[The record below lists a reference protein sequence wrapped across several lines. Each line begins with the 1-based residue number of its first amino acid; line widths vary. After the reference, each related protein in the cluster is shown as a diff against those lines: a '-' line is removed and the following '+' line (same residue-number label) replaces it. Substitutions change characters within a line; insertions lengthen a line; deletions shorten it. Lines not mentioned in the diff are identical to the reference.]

1 VSLASGVESKQ
12 VPTLFRHRKIV
23 AIVCVAA
30 ILVTAMTPATWGLL
44 CGVLV
49 LLDPLF
55 GIVVSEPAVLADQL
69 NLPSFPFLETF
80 GSRGPPTL

>member
-1 VSLASGVESKQ
+1 
-12 VPTLFRHRKIV
+12 VPTLFRHRKLI

-55 GIVVSEPAVLADQL
+55 GIVISEPAALADQL
-69 NLPSFPFLETF
+69 TPPPFPFLETF
-80 GSRGPPTL
+80 ESRGPPPTL

>member
-1 VSLASGVESKQ
+1 MKFLAPRSQPVKCGQ
-12 VPTLFRHRKIV
+12 VPTLFRHRKLV
-23 AIVCVAA
+23 PIVCVAA

-55 GIVVSEPAVLADQL
+55 GIVISEPATLVDQL
-69 NLPSFPFLETF
+69 T
-80 GSRGPPTL
+80 